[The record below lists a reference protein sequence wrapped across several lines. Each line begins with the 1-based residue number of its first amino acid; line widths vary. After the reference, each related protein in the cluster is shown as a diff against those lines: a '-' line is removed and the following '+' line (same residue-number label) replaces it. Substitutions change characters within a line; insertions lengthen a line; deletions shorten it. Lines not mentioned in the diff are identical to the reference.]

1 MLALPPFLSAAAILL
16 LLTPEAPVVVQAA
29 VPETPDPE
37 YTACVAAISDN
48 VEAGRAAAV
57 RWLSEGGGAP
67 AQHCLAVA
75 DLAAGFPKSAA
86 IRLAELA
93 ERSDAGDELVR
104 ARILS
109 QAALAW
115 VEAGELLEADRTI
128 EEAFAL
134 APDAGELFLA
144 AAKIYA
150 VNDRQQATIDA
161 VTSAENAGF
170 VSADGYVLRARAH
183 FTLAQYLRAA
193 EDDVEAL
200 KIDPFNLDALVL
212 RGELAQAG
220 IAIDADYQ
228 RVENHK
234 TAE

>member
-1 MLALPPFLSAAAILL
+1 MLALPPFLSAAVILL
-16 LLTPEAPVVVQAA
+16 LLTPEAPTVVQAA
-29 VPETPDPE
+29 VPESPDPE
-37 YTACVAAISDN
+37 YAACVAAVGDN
-48 VEAGRAAAV
+48 VETGRELAT
-57 RWLSEGGGAP
+57 RWASEGGGAP
-67 AQHCLAVA
+67 AQHCLAIA

-86 IRLAELA
+86 MRLEELA
-93 ERSDAGDELVR
+93 ERSDAGDVLVR

-115 VEAGELLEADRTI
+115 VEAGEPLEADRTI
-128 EEAFAL
+128 EQAFAL
-134 APDAGELFLA
+134 APDAGELYLA
-144 AAKIYA
+144 AAKVYA
-150 VNDRQQATIDA
+150 ANDRQQATIDA
-161 VTSAENAGF
+161 ITLAENAGF

-183 FTLAQYLRAA
+183 FMLAQYHRAA
-193 EDDVEAL
+193 EDDVAAL

-228 RVENHK
+228 RVEGGK

>member
-1 MLALPPFLSAAAILL
+1 MLTLPHLLSAAAVLL
-16 LLTPEAPVVVQAA
+16 LLTPEAPIVIQAV

-37 YTACVAAISDN
+37 SAACVAAVGDN
-48 VEAGRAAAV
+48 VEAGREAAI
-57 RWLSEGGGAP
+57 RWASEGGGAP

-86 IRLAELA
+86 IRLEELA
-93 ERSDAGDELVR
+93 ERSDAGDALVR

-115 VEAGELLEADRTI
+115 VEAREPLQADRTI
-128 EEAFAL
+128 EKAFAL

-144 AAKIYA
+144 AAKVYA
-150 VNDRQQATIDA
+150 ANDRQQATIDA
-161 VTSAENAGF
+161 VTSAEDAGF

-183 FTLAQYLRAA
+183 FLLAQYRRAA
-193 EDDVEAL
+193 EDVVEAL
-200 KIDPFNLDALVL
+200 KIDSFNLDALVL

-228 RVENHK
+228 RVEDAK
-234 TAE
+234 SSE